1 MMVIMDFLGSDA
13 SRGFAF
19 YRFLEYVCY
28 ERFYQQTVHEV
39 FFRSSDKHS
48 DDESEGGAQ
57 QGTSWKG
64 MHTLL
69 Q

>member
-1 MMVIMDFLGSDA
+1 MKDSINKLYTQS
-13 SRGFAF
+13 
-19 YRFLEYVCY
+19 
-28 ERFYQQTVHEV
+28 
-39 FFRSSDKHS
+39 FFRSSDKQS